1 MEQEIDQL
9 EGHYIVRGVGR
20 VGRQVVE
27 NLQLRQTTVVMV
39 EPEDAAFG
47 EGEAELPRIRG
58 DATDDQALSLA
69 DEITR
74 QARLQRCGRCVE

>member
-9 EGHYIVRGVGR
+9 EGHCIVRGLGR

-27 NLQLRQTTVVMV
+27 NLQLRQTAVVMV

-58 DATDDQALSLA
+58 DATDNRTPQSS
-69 DEITR
+69 
-74 QARLQRCGRCVE
+74 